1 MFLQK
6 SSYRVGNTAPR
17 NIKTIGWQC
26 VGLLQ
31 NHRYMMHNQIPFDYI
46 PAFDGM
52 NKNYCTFIISASIV
66 LIIYSNQVVRP
77 IFKVN

>member
-1 MFLQK
+1 MKISLVTRHPETSK
-6 SSYRVGNTAPR
+6 RSS
-17 NIKTIGWQC
+17 IGWQS

-31 NHRYMMHNQIPFDYI
+31 NHRYMMDNQIAFDYI

-66 LIIYSNQVVRP
+66 LIIYRNQVVRP
-77 IFKVN
+77 IFKVNQNI